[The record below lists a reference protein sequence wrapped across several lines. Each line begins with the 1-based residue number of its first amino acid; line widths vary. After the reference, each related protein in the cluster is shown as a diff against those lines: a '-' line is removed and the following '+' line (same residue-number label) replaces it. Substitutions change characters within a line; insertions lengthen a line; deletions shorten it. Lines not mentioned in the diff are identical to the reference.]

1 MSLGISNELRF
12 KVRFEIRRVFVN
24 WRLAIAYSHLFIS
37 LQFRTTY
44 NIICNARMT
53 TFQSLLKT
61 INLKKLISTLNLNH
75 RFNPLPFYVLKVKHP
90 SLTLPEHSTL
100 SLT

>member
-1 MSLGISNELRF
+1 MSVGLTDEVSF
-12 KVRFEIRRVFVN
+12 KVWFKNRRVFVN
-24 WRLAIAYSHLFIS
+24 WRLAIAYSHLFIA
-37 LQFRTTY
+37 LQLRTTY

-61 INLKKLISTLNLNH
+61 INLKQLISTLNLNH

-90 SLTLPEHSTL
+90 SLNLPENSTL